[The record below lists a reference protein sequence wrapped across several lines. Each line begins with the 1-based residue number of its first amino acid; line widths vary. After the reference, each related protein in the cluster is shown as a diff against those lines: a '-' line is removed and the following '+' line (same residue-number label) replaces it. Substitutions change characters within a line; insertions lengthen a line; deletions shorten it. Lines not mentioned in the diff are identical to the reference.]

1 MAKKIVKTIKLQ
13 IPGGKAMPAPPVG
26 PALGQAGI
34 NIGEFTKK
42 FNEETKDKMGEIIPI
57 LIDVFDDRSYKITYK
72 EPSATYLIKKE
83 AGIESGS
90 GTNLTKKVAKLTK
103 AQILKVAERKMPDL
117 TAASPEAAMRIIEGS
132 CRSMGVEVAK

>member
-1 MAKKIVKTIKLQ
+1 MAKKIVKTVKLQ

-42 FNEETKDKMGEIIPI
+42 FNEETKDKMGAIIPI
-57 LIDVFDDRSYKITYK
+57 LIEVYDDRSYNIIYH

-90 GTNLTKKVAKLTK
+90 GTNLTKKVAKLSK
-103 AQILKVAERKMPDL
+103 AQIRKIAEAKMPDL
-117 TAASPEAAMRIIEGS
+117 TAASPEAADRIIEGS
-132 CRSMGVEVAK
+132 CRSMGIEVTK